1 MPLSPPGTCP
11 KSLCGD
17 HPSGPTQP
25 LSAPWLPHHSPL
37 ARHLQHSRQ
46 HWDLCSH
53 EKVTIQVLNDH
64 LVTCLEKVCQL
75 QRDSVELGTKIQE
88 VSKCQESSV
97 CLGCQSY
104 FWATEELQ
112 LKVRFGVVWVGHFG
126 SEEGRRA

>member
-1 MPLSPPGTCP
+1 M
-11 KSLCGD
+11 
-17 HPSGPTQP
+17 
-25 LSAPWLPHHSPL
+25 
-37 ARHLQHSRQ
+37 
-46 HWDLCSH
+46 
-53 EKVTIQVLNDH
+53 TIQVLNDH